1 MRRVIRLL
9 YETSGATAV
18 EYGVLAALLSL
29 ALVGGYSSMA
39 DGVENTWATI
49 STTYSD
55 ATTK

>member
-1 MRRVIRLL
+1 MRRLIKLL
-9 YETSGATAV
+9 SDSSGATAV

-55 ATTK
+55 ATSE